1 MMRAGLFLEWKKE
14 AQLCII
20 RKEKGTDTRSGND
33 MKYTTTDEL
42 EHFSFTETYI
52 ADVQVTGGFFHMT
65 LSNVT
70 ILPENSCNRD
80 IREMRAND
88 LVLKIKE
95 PVIRSLVR
103 EGYKVYDANGT
114 LLRTCE
120 DEVIDQA
127 AWNET
132 IRSFADGTLYALKQD
147 GENYVFEIDAPDE
160 EEYVLAVSGTHNTA
174 SWDRFLNK

>member
-1 MMRAGLFLEWKKE
+1 MKYHTINELDHFCFKE
-14 AQLCII
+14 A
-20 RKEKGTDTRSGND
+20 
-33 MKYTTTDEL
+33 
-42 EHFSFTETYI
+42 YI
-52 ADVQVTGGFFHMT
+52 AQICAVNGMFEIVFD
-65 LSNVT
+65 NVT

-103 EGYKVYDANGT
+103 EGYKVYDANGA

-132 IRSFADGTLYALKQD
+132 IRSFADGTLRTGRTMYLRSTHPMRRSMCLRCPARTIRRP
-147 GENYVFEIDAPDE
+147 GTVF
-160 EEYVLAVSGTHNTA
+160 
-174 SWDRFLNK
+174 

>member
-1 MMRAGLFLEWKKE
+1 
-14 AQLCII
+14 
-20 RKEKGTDTRSGND
+20 

-42 EHFSFTETYI
+42 EHFSFAEAYI

-88 LVLKIKE
+88 LVLKIEE

-103 EGYKVYDANGT
+103 EGYKVFDANGA

-127 AWNET
+127 AWNEA
-132 IRSFADGTLYALKQD
+132 IRSFADGSVYALKQE
-147 GENYVFEIDAPDE
+147 GENYIFEIDAPDE

>member
-1 MMRAGLFLEWKKE
+1 
-14 AQLCII
+14 
-20 RKEKGTDTRSGND
+20 

-88 LVLKIKE
+88 LVLKIKISSAE
-95 PVIRSLVR
+95 KPM
-103 EGYKVYDANGT
+103 
-114 LLRTCE
+114 
-120 DEVIDQA
+120 
-127 AWNET
+127 
-132 IRSFADGTLYALKQD
+132 
-147 GENYVFEIDAPDE
+147 
-160 EEYVLAVSGTHNTA
+160 VSPSCSVTSHA
-174 SWDRFLNK
+174 ST

>member
-1 MMRAGLFLEWKKE
+1 MR
-14 AQLCII
+14 
-20 RKEKGTDTRSGND
+20 
-33 MKYTTTDEL
+33 YTTTDEL
-42 EHFSFTETYI
+42 EHFSFAEAYI
-52 ADVQVTGGFFHMT
+52 ADVQLAGGFFHMT

-88 LVLKIKE
+88 LVLKIEE

-103 EGYKVYDANGT
+103 EGYKVYDANGA

-147 GENYVFEIDAPDE
+147 GRTMYLRSTRPMRKSMCLRCPAHTIRRPGT
-160 EEYVLAVSGTHNTA
+160 VS
-174 SWDRFLNK
+174 

>member
-1 MMRAGLFLEWKKE
+1 
-14 AQLCII
+14 
-20 RKEKGTDTRSGND
+20 

-42 EHFSFTETYI
+42 EHFSFAEAYI

-88 LVLKIKE
+88 LVLKIEE

-103 EGYKVYDANGT
+103 EGYKVYDANGA
-114 LLRTCE
+114 LLRTC
-120 DEVIDQA
+120 
-127 AWNET
+127 
-132 IRSFADGTLYALKQD
+132 RG
-147 GENYVFEIDAPDE
+147 
-160 EEYVLAVSGTHNTA
+160 
-174 SWDRFLNK
+174 

>member
-1 MMRAGLFLEWKKE
+1 
-14 AQLCII
+14 
-20 RKEKGTDTRSGND
+20 

-42 EHFSFTETYI
+42 EHFSFAEAYI
-52 ADVQVTGGFFHMT
+52 ADVQLAGGFFHMT

-103 EGYKVYDANGT
+103 EGYKVYDANGA

-132 IRSFADGTLYALKQD
+132 IRSFADGTRLCVKAGRERTMYLRSTHPMRRSMCLRCPAHT
-147 GENYVFEIDAPDE
+147 IRHP
-160 EEYVLAVSGTHNTA
+160 GTA
-174 SWDRFLNK
+174 F

>member
-1 MMRAGLFLEWKKE
+1 
-14 AQLCII
+14 
-20 RKEKGTDTRSGND
+20 
-33 MKYTTTDEL
+33 
-42 EHFSFTETYI
+42 
-52 ADVQVTGGFFHMT
+52 MT

-103 EGYKVYDANGT
+103 EGYKVYDANGA

-132 IRSFADGTLYALKQD
+132 IRSFADGKLYALKQD

>member
-1 MMRAGLFLEWKKE
+1 
-14 AQLCII
+14 
-20 RKEKGTDTRSGND
+20 

-95 PVIRSLVR
+95 PVIRSQ
-103 EGYKVYDANGT
+103 VYDANGA

>member
-1 MMRAGLFLEWKKE
+1 
-14 AQLCII
+14 
-20 RKEKGTDTRSGND
+20 
-33 MKYTTTDEL
+33 
-42 EHFSFTETYI
+42 
-52 ADVQVTGGFFHMT
+52 
-65 LSNVT
+65 
-70 ILPENSCNRD
+70 
-80 IREMRAND
+80 MRAND

-103 EGYKVYDANGT
+103 EGYKVYDANGA

-160 EEYVLAVSGTHNTA
+160 EEYVLAVSGTQYGILGPLSEQVAVPGRKGVREEN
-174 SWDRFLNK
+174 RRR

>member
-1 MMRAGLFLEWKKE
+1 
-14 AQLCII
+14 
-20 RKEKGTDTRSGND
+20 

-42 EHFSFTETYI
+42 EHFSFTEAYI

-88 LVLKIKE
+88 LVLKIEE

-103 EGYKVYDANGT
+103 EGYKVYDANGILMRT
-114 LLRTCE
+114 ARMRWSMRRRGTRRSAPLRT
-120 DEVIDQA
+120 A
-127 AWNET
+127 HSM
-132 IRSFADGTLYALKQD
+132 R
-147 GENYVFEIDAPDE
+147 
-160 EEYVLAVSGTHNTA
+160 
-174 SWDRFLNK
+174 

>member
-1 MMRAGLFLEWKKE
+1 
-14 AQLCII
+14 
-20 RKEKGTDTRSGND
+20 

-42 EHFSFTETYI
+42 EHFSFTEAYI

-88 LVLKIKE
+88 LVLKIEE

-103 EGYKVYDANGT
+103 EGYKVYDANGI
-114 LLRTCE
+114 LMRTCE
-120 DEVIDQA
+120 DEMVNEYDLTLFIREESDLYRKYEELHYQKAYELEQVKELLLQA
-127 AWNET
+127 GMEFVA
-132 IRSFADGTLYALKQD
+132 AY
-147 GENYVFEIDAPDE
+147 DAF
-160 EEYVLAVSGTHNTA
+160 THNPVTA
-174 SWDRFLNK
+174 ESERMYIIARPKRI

>member
-1 MMRAGLFLEWKKE
+1 
-14 AQLCII
+14 
-20 RKEKGTDTRSGND
+20 

-42 EHFSFTETYI
+42 EHFSFAEAYI

-88 LVLKIKE
+88 LVLKIEE

-103 EGYKVYDANGT
+103 EG
-114 LLRTCE
+114 LRC
-120 DEVIDQA
+120 QRRA
-127 AWNET
+127 A
-132 IRSFADGTLYALKQD
+132 ADLRG
-147 GENYVFEIDAPDE
+147 
-160 EEYVLAVSGTHNTA
+160 
-174 SWDRFLNK
+174 

>member
-1 MMRAGLFLEWKKE
+1 
-14 AQLCII
+14 
-20 RKEKGTDTRSGND
+20 

-42 EHFSFTETYI
+42 EHFSFAEAYI
-52 ADVQVTGGFFHMT
+52 ADVQLADGFFHMT

-80 IREMRAND
+80 IREMRA
-88 LVLKIKE
+88 
-95 PVIRSLVR
+95 
-103 EGYKVYDANGT
+103 KVYDANGA
-114 LLRTCE
+114 LMKNCA

-160 EEYVLAVSGTHNTA
+160 EEYVLAMSGTHNTA